1 MSHRRSIW
9 KHLGKLAAWAGLALL
24 HGWAL
29 LALYF
34 WFSGHHG
41 LAAGVVLGYGAVLA
55 LLFFMAQTQSHAAGV
70 SLVLWLAVA
79 VWWARRGP
87 EPGLSYP
94 RETEQAAKLTVEGSF
109 LTVHGMRDFRYRSA
123 TEFEARWSS
132 RTFDLNQL
140 EHVDFFFNY
149 WGIPDVAHVT
159 TSFVFKD
166 EAPLAVSIELRAES
180 REPET
185 LLRGFFKQYELFYL
199 WADERDTIQ
208 RRTSHLQEE
217 VYLFRSNLTPQQ
229 GRRLLLAMAQ
239 RSNNLEENPEFYNTL
254 TDNCTNVI
262 ARHVDEVMGR
272 QVPWYRR
279 PLLSGKYERLGYEQG
294 WLLHSL
300 PWQQHRAAA
309 LINDRARQAGD
320 GPGFYG
326 LIRTH
331 LPVSGAPVQEQ
342 YPEQ

>member
-1 MSHRRSIW
+1 MSHRQSIW
-9 KHLGKLAAWAGLALL
+9 KRLGGMAAWAGLGLL

-34 WFSGHHG
+34 WFSAHTG
-41 LAAGVVLGYGAVLA
+41 LSAGVVLGYGVILVLI
-55 LLFFMAQTQSHAAGV
+55 FSKAQTKSHGAWV

-87 EPGLSYP
+87 ESGLRYP

-123 TEFEARWSS
+123 TEFDARWSS
-132 RTFDLNQL
+132 RTFDLDQL

-166 EAPLAVSIELRAES
+166 EAPLAVSIELRAETQ
-180 REPET
+180 EPNT

-199 WADERDTIQ
+199 WADERDMIQ
-208 RRTSHLQEE
+208 RRTSHLEEE
-217 VYLFRSNLTPQQ
+217 VYLFRSNLTPHQ
-229 GRRLLLAMAQ
+229 GRRLLLDMAQ
-239 RSNNLEENPEFYNTL
+239 RSNALEEAPEFFNTL

-262 ARHVDEVMGR
+262 AQHVNQVMGR
-272 QVPWYRR
+272 QEPWYRH
-279 PLLSGKYERLGYEQG
+279 PLRTGKYERRGYDDG
-294 WLLHSL
+294 WLIHTL
-300 PWQQHRAAA
+300 PWEQHRAAA

-320 GPGFYG
+320 DPGFYRQ
-326 LIRTH
+326 IRTH
-331 LPVSGAPVQEQ
+331 LPASAPPLLEQ
-342 YPEQ
+342 YPEE

>member
-1 MSHRRSIW
+1 MNHRRSIW
-9 KHLGKLAAWAGLALL
+9 KRMGGLAAWAGLALL

-34 WFSGHHG
+34 WFSAHTG
-41 LAAGVVLGYGAVLA
+41 LAAGVVLGYGVILA
-55 LLFFMAQTQSHAAGV
+55 LIFSKAQTKSHGAWV

-79 VWWARRGP
+79 AWWARRGP
-87 EPGLSYP
+87 ESGLRYP
-94 RETEQAAKLTVEGSF
+94 RETEQAAKLTVEGNL

-123 TEFEARWSS
+123 MEFDARWSS
-132 RTFDLNQL
+132 RTFDLDQL

-149 WGIPDVAHVT
+149 WGIPEVAHVT

-166 EAPLAVSIELRAES
+166 EAPLAVSIELRAEAQ
-180 REPET
+180 EPNT

-199 WADERDTIQ
+199 WADERDMIQ

-229 GRRLLLAMAQ
+229 GRRLLLDMAE
-239 RSNNLEENPEFYNTL
+239 RSNALEEKPEFFNTL

-262 ARHVDEVMGR
+262 AQHVNQIMSREE
-272 QVPWYRR
+272 PWYRR
-279 PLLSGKYERLGYEQG
+279 PLRTGKYERRGYDDG
-294 WLLHSL
+294 WLMHTL
-300 PWQQHRAAA
+300 PWEQHRAAA

-320 GPGFYG
+320 GPEFYG
-326 LIRTH
+326 RIRTH
-331 LPVSGAPVQEQ
+331 LPASAPPSLEQ
-342 YPEQ
+342 YPEN

>member
-1 MSHRRSIW
+1 M
-9 KHLGKLAAWAGLALL
+9 AAWAGLALL

-34 WFSGHHG
+34 WFSGHPG
-41 LAAGVVLGYGAVLA
+41 LAAVVVLGYGGILA
-55 LLFFMAQTQSHAAGV
+55 LIFAKAQTKAHGAWV

-87 EPGLSYP
+87 ESGLHYP
-94 RETEQAAKLTVEGSF
+94 RETEQAAKLTVEGNL

-123 TEFEARWSS
+123 TEFDARWSS
-132 RTFDLNQL
+132 RTFDLDQL

-166 EAPLAVSIELRAES
+166 EAPLAVSIELRAEAQ
-180 REPET
+180 EPNT

-199 WADERDTIQ
+199 WADERDMIQ
-208 RRTSHLQEE
+208 RRTSHLNEE
-217 VYLFRSNLTPQQ
+217 VYLFRSSLSPEQ
-229 GRRLLLAMAQ
+229 GRRLLLDMAQ
-239 RSNNLEENPEFYNTL
+239 RSNALEEAPEFFNTL

-262 ARHVDEVMGR
+262 AQHVDQVMSR
-272 QVPWYRR
+272 HEPWYRR
-279 PLLSGKYERLGYEQG
+279 PLRTGKYERRGYDDG
-294 WLLHSL
+294 WLMHTL
-300 PWQQHRAAA
+300 PWEQHRAAA

-320 GPGFYG
+320 GPGFYRQ
-326 LIRTH
+326 IRTH
-331 LPVSGAPVQEQ
+331 LPASATPPLEQ
-342 YPEQ
+342 YPEK